1 MCLSGPYLKAVTCQ
15 TANMGV
21 ECGSHKIEKS
31 TKHDK
36 NSFGKAWGL
45 VLAKQRNKGDTVDKK
60 FDY

>member
-1 MCLSGPYLKAVTCQ
+1 
-15 TANMGV
+15 MGV

-45 VLAKQRNKGDTVDKK
+45 VLAKQRNKGDAVDKK